1 MMEANNTLLQVQIEG
16 LGSRQV
22 KPGTTLQELAKD
34 CWPDSWPR
42 ILAAYVDNDLRELT
56 YPITKGCSISF
67 FGLEVKDGYR
77 IYQRSAV
84 FLLIRA
90 AREVLPG
97 CRVIIEHSLSN
108 GLYGEIH
115 CQRALVKKDV
125 EAIEARM
132 REIASQDEPFEK
144 LVLPKEEAM
153 ELFAKDGQYD
163 KVNLMKYRQSDTVNV
178 YRSGWF
184 HDYFYGYMVPSA
196 GYLTKFRLH
205 YYLPGFIL
213 QIPDP
218 DNPDRIPPYREQPKL
233 ASVHREAEQWA
244 KILEVE
250 TVGALND
257 LIVQGKSGEL
267 IRIAEALHEKKIAQM
282 ADMIH
287 GRHDTLRVILIAG
300 PSSSGKT
307 TFVQRLSVQLRVNG
321 LRPVAIHLDDYFL
334 DREKT
339 PKNEHGEY
347 DFESIEAI
355 DLELFNTHLAQLIQG
370 EEVEIPTFDFTSG
383 RRVYTGK
390 RLRVD
395 QGQPIIIEG
404 IHALNDRLTASIPSG
419 NKFKIYISALTQL
432 NIDHHNR
439 IPTTDGRLLRRIV
452 RDHQFRGHSAP
463 DTLRLWRAVRRGEK
477 ENIFPFQEEADVMFN
492 SALLYEFAVLKQ
504 FAEPLLQ
511 TIGQEDPG
519 YSEAKRLLKFLS
531 YFLPLDPDDV
541 PPTSILR
548 EFIGG
553 SCFEET
559 ISAANE
565 S

>member
-1 MMEANNTLLQVQIEG
+1 MYANNPFVQVEIEG
-16 LGSRQV
+16 LGSRRV

-34 CWPDSWPR
+34 CWPASWRR
-42 ILAAYVDNDLRELT
+42 ILAAYVDNELRELT
-56 YPITKGCSISF
+56 YPITSSCHVSF

-90 AREVLPG
+90 AREILPR

-108 GLYGEIH
+108 GLYGEIQ
-115 CQRALVKKDV
+115 CQRALVKKDL

-132 REIASQDEPFEK
+132 REIAARDEPFEK
-144 LVLPKEEAM
+144 SVLPKEEAM
-153 ELFAKDGQYD
+153 ELFAKDGQFD
-163 KVNLMKYRQSDTVNV
+163 KVNLLKYRQSDTVNV
-178 YRSGWF
+178 YRCGWLY
-184 HDYFYGYMVPSA
+184 DYFYGYMVPST
-196 GYLTKFRLH
+196 GYLDKFRLH

-213 QIPDP
+213 QIPDS
-218 DNPDRIPPYREQPKL
+218 DNPDQIPPYREQPKL
-233 ASVHREAEQWA
+233 ASVLREAEQWA

-257 LIVQGKSGEL
+257 IIAEGKSGEL

-282 ADMIH
+282 ADMISE
-287 GRHDTLRVILIAG
+287 RHDTLRVILIAG

-307 TFVQRLSVQLRVNG
+307 TFVQRLAVQLRVNG

-334 DREKT
+334 DRDKT
-339 PKNEHGEY
+339 PRNERGEY

-370 EEVEIPTFDFTSG
+370 EEVEVPTYDFTSG

-390 RLRVD
+390 RLRVAP
-395 QGQPIIIEG
+395 GQPIIIEG
-404 IHALNDRLTASIPSG
+404 IHGLNERLTASIPSG

-452 RDHQFRGHSAP
+452 RDHQFRGHSAQ

-492 SALLYEFAVLKQ
+492 SALIYEFAVLKR
-504 FAEPLLQ
+504 FAEPLLK
-511 TIGQEDPG
+511 TISTKDPA

-553 SCFEET
+553 SCFQET
-559 ISAANE
+559 ISAVNE

>member
-1 MMEANNTLLQVQIEG
+1 MQADNTLIHVQIEG

-22 KPGTTLQELAKD
+22 KSGITLQELAKE
-34 CWPDSWPR
+34 CWPDNWR
-42 ILAAYVDNDLRELT
+42 RVLAAYVDNDLRELT
-56 YPITKGCSISF
+56 HPVTEDCRIAFLGV
-67 FGLEVKDGYR
+67 EVQDGFR

-90 AREVLPG
+90 AREILPG
-97 CRVIIEHSLSN
+97 CKVIIEHSLSN

-115 CQRALVKKDV
+115 YQRPLVAKDL

-132 REIASQDEPFEK
+132 REIASRDEPFEK

-153 ELFAKDGQYD
+153 ELFAKDGQLD
-163 KVNLMKYRQSDTVNV
+163 KVNLLKFRQSDTVKV
-178 YRSGWF
+178 YRCGWL
-184 HDYFYGYMVPSA
+184 HDYFYGYMVPST
-196 GYLTKFRLH
+196 GYLTQFRLH

-213 QIPDP
+213 QVPDP
-218 DNPDRIPPYREQPKL
+218 DNPDRIPPYCEQPKL
-233 ASVHREAEQWA
+233 ASVHREAEHWA

-250 TVGALND
+250 TVAALNE
-257 LIVQGKSGEL
+257 IIAQGKSGEL
-267 IRIAEALHEKKIAQM
+267 IRIAEALHEKKIAQI
-282 ADMIH
+282 ADMIYD
-287 GRHDTLRVILIAG
+287 RHDTLRVILIAG

-321 LRPVAIHLDDYFL
+321 LRPVTLHLDDYFL
-334 DREKT
+334 EREKT
-339 PKNEHGEY
+339 PKNERGEY

-370 EEVEIPTFDFTSG
+370 DEVDVPTFDFTTG
-383 RRVYTGK
+383 RRVYAGK
-390 RLRVD
+390 RLRVEP
-395 QGQPIIIEG
+395 GQPIIIEG
-404 IHALNDRLTASIPSG
+404 IHGLNDRLTASIPSG

-452 RDHQFRGHSAP
+452 RDHQFRGHSAR
-463 DTLRLWRAVRRGEK
+463 DTLRLWGAVRRGEK

-492 SALLYEFAVLKQ
+492 SALIYEFAVLKG
-504 FAEPLLQ
+504 FAEPLLRD
-511 TIGQEDPG
+511 IGREDAG

-531 YFLPLDPDDV
+531 YFLPLDHSDV

-553 SCFEET
+553 SCFAET
-559 ISAANE
+559 ISAADE